1 MIRDYHVCDLD
12 AVMHLFFDTVHSVNR
27 KDYSVEA
34 CNVWAG
40 SEFIDLDA
48 KVWQERLS
56 SAKTFILE
64 DPDEILGFISLDD
77 KYCIDYLFI
86 HKNHQKQGYTK
97 ALMAHVLSTLA
108 KGLVI
113 TTHASITAKGF
124 FERMGMNEV
133 KKQVQIKDGVEI
145 FNYFMSMK
153 T

>member
-1 MIRDYHVCDLD
+1 MIRDYHVCDLV

-34 CNVWAG
+34 CNIWAG
-40 SEFIDLDA
+40 SELKDLDT

-64 DPDEILGFISLDD
+64 IQDEIVGFISLDD

-86 HKNHQKQGYTK
+86 HKDHQDQGYAK
-97 ALMAHVLSTLA
+97 ALMDHVLSTLP
-108 KGLVI
+108 KGQVI

-124 FERMGMNEV
+124 FEHMGMNEV

-145 FNYFMSMK
+145 INYFMSIK
-153 T
+153 I